1 MRPERWRQ
9 IDRLYQAA
17 LGRDATDRGAFL
29 DEACAD
35 DEDLR
40 REVESLLA
48 ANEKAKEAEDFLN
61 QPALEVAAQAIAYD
75 HAQSVAPRKLGR
87 YQILSL
93 LGKGGMGEVYLAED
107 PRLGRK
113 LALKLLPQEFTL
125 DRERVQRFKQEARAA
140 SGLNH
145 PNIITIFEI
154 DQVQTEAGDVHFIAE
169 EFIDG
174 QTLRQFLAVGAMK
187 LSEALDVA
195 VQVASAL
202 AEAHAAGIV
211 HRDVKP
217 ENIMLRRDGYVKVLD
232 FGLAKLTE
240 VGSGEWGVG
249 GGERTSSPTPDSPL
263 PTPSLHSDPG
273 IMMGTPRYMSPE
285 QIRGRQ
291 VDARADI
298 FSLGVVLYEMV
309 AGRVPFD
316 GGAAGEV
323 VAAILINEPAP
334 LGHFAPDAPGALGRI
349 VDKALAKDRE
359 RRYQSAKDL
368 LVELKGLKLE
378 LDLADKIKQTGQT
391 GQTGQAA
398 APIETGERQSM
409 VADAIS
415 TLLFSHPAPAM
426 QAYAKLEPVGGAMPL
441 NSKFYIVRGAD
452 EEFRAA
458 IARQDSVV
466 LIKGARQ
473 VGKTSLLARG
483 LQQARAAGAKVVLT
497 DLQKLNASDLASAE
511 AFYLALADL
520 IADQLGLDVPPDSVW
535 NARRGPSINFER
547 YIRREALG
555 KISTPLVWG
564 LDEVDRLFT
573 CSFGSE
579 VFGLFR
585 SWHNE
590 RSLDPA
596 GPWQRLTM
604 AIAYATEAHLFIT
617 DMNQSPFNV
626 GTRLTLEDF
635 TCPQVADLNE
645 RYGSPLKDEAEVAR
659 YYSLVSGHP
668 YLARCGLQ
676 EMVVRRRDLAELEA
690 IADQEDGPFGD
701 HLRRVIASLEQDPA
715 LCEVAR
721 GILQGQPCPT
731 QESFYRLRSAGLFAG
746 DSARYVR
753 PRCQLYATYLEKRLL

>member
-17 LGRDATDRGAFL
+17 LERDASERGAFL
-29 DEACAD
+29 DEACAG
-35 DEDLR
+35 DEELR
-40 REVESLLA
+40 REVESMLA
-48 ANEKAKEAEDFLN
+48 AHEQAEEAEDFLN
-61 QPALEVAAQAIAYD
+61 QPALQVAARAVAGDQARSLAG
-75 HAQSVAPRKLGR
+75 RKLGR

-93 LGKGGMGEVYLAED
+93 LGRGGMGEVYLAED

-125 DRERVQRFKQEARAA
+125 DRERVRRFKQEARAA
-140 SGLNH
+140 SALNH

-154 DQVQTEAGDVHFIAE
+154 DQVQTEAGGVHFIAE

-174 QTLRQFLAVGAMK
+174 QTLRQCLAGGAMK
-187 LSEALDVA
+187 LSGALDVA
-195 VQVASAL
+195 VQVAGAL

-211 HRDVKP
+211 HRDIKP

-240 VGSGEWGVG
+240 VGSGE
-249 GGERTSSPTPDSPL
+249 RNPSSTPDSPL
-263 PTPSLHSDPG
+263 PTPPLHSDPG

-285 QIRGRQ
+285 QIRGKQ

-298 FSLGVVLYEMV
+298 FSLGVVLYEMA

-323 VAAILINEPAP
+323 VAAILNHEPEP
-334 LGHFAPDAPGALGRI
+334 LGRYAPDAPGALGRI

-359 RRYQSAKDL
+359 WRYQSAKDL
-368 LVELKGLKLE
+368 LVELKGLRLE
-378 LDLADKIKQTGQT
+378 LELADKIKNTGQT
-391 GQTGQAA
+391 WHTRQAA
-398 APIETGERQSM
+398 TPIEAGERQPM
-409 VADAIS
+409 IADAVS
-415 TLLFSHPAPAM
+415 TLLLSHPAPDTRALTR
-426 QAYAKLEPVGGAMPL
+426 LEPVGGAMPL
-441 NSKFYIVRGAD
+441 DSKFYILRGAD

-458 IARQDSVV
+458 IARQDSIV

-520 IADQLGLDVPPDSVW
+520 IADQLGLDVAPDAVW

-555 KISTPLVWG
+555 KISTPLAWG

-635 TCPQVADLNE
+635 TCSQVADLNE

-659 YYSLVSGHP
+659 YYKLVNGHP

-676 EMVVRRRDLAELEA
+676 EMVVRRRDLAALEA
-690 IADQEDGPFGD
+690 IADREDGPFGD
-701 HLRRVIASLEQDPA
+701 HLRRIIASLEQDPA
-715 LCEVAR
+715 LREVAR
-721 GILQGQPCPT
+721 GILQGQTCPT
-731 QESFYRLRSAGLFAG
+731 EGFYRLRSAGLFAG
-746 DSARYVR
+746 DSARDVR